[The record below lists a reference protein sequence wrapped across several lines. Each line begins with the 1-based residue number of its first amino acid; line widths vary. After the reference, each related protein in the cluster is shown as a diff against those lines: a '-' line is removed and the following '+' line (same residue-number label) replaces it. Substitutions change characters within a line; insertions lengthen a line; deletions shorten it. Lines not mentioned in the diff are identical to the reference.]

1 MLLYNESTTNRTS
14 GVRYTGRVRPRRDG
28 CRPGSTGDVVPS
40 LAVGRRRHSVGAA
53 HVHHAAV
60 AVGDELDRQT
70 TVDALADRSL
80 FLHDDAVA
88 KKTTHRTTHRIK

>member
-1 MLLYNESTTNRTS
+1 MEPS

-28 CRPGSTGDVVPS
+28 GRPVSTGDVVPS

-60 AVGDELDRQT
+60 AIGDELDRQT

-80 FLHDDAVA
+80 FLHRDDAVA
-88 KKTTHRTTHRIK
+88 KKTTHRTTHRTK